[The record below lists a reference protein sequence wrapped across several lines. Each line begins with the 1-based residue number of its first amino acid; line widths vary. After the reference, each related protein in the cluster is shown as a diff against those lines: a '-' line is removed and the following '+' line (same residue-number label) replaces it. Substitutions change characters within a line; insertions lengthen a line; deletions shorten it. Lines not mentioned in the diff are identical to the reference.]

1 MYARR
6 INSGILGE
14 YLMFLFTKK
23 KYAICFF
30 VQISWIKYFIYVIL
44 FYKKKKKIIA
54 SSMTYLTNIYYF
66 SYINNYFF
74 INVFVILL

>member
-44 FYKKKKKIIA
+44 FYKKKKKNYSLIDDLFNE
-54 SSMTYLTNIYYF
+54 YLL
-66 SYINNYFF
+66 FF
-74 INVFVILL
+74 IHK

>member
-44 FYKKKKKIIA
+44 FYIKKKKRKII
-54 SSMTYLTNIYYF
+54 SHQ
-66 SYINNYFF
+66 
-74 INVFVILL
+74 